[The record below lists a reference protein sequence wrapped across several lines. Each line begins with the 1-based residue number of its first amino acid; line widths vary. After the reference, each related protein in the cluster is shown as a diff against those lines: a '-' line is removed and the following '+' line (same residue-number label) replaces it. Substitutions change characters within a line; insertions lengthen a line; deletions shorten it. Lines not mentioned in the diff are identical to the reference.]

1 MLKWTCRRLN
11 MWLSVPESER
21 EVGWVSTLHK
31 RQIRV
36 SNFSLQCPA
45 LYPFGM
51 SIRRL
56 VLCKKKKKKKVTVFL
71 VRKKPLTANS
81 RKHQRGCTLN
91 NTPVVLWKRKLGFFW
106 AAGEQGRHENQ
117 NKHVCPNVSCLST
130 TERARLICVS
140 LVFDSNWSQ
149 ILLIALLG

>member
-1 MLKWTCRRLN
+1 
-11 MWLSVPESER
+11 MWLCVPESER

-56 VLCKKKKKKKVTVFL
+56 ALCKEATVFL
-71 VRKKPLTANS
+71 VRKKHNS
-81 RKHQRGCTLN
+81 QLQKT
-91 NTPVVLWKRKLGFFW
+91 
-106 AAGEQGRHENQ
+106 
-117 NKHVCPNVSCLST
+117 S
-130 TERARLICVS
+130 ARLHIERYTCSYVEEEVVVIFGQQKKRAYMKTKTNMS
-140 LVFDSNWSQ
+140 
-149 ILLIALLG
+149 ALKSVAFQL

>member
-1 MLKWTCRRLN
+1 

-56 VLCKKKKKKKVTVFL
+56 VLCKKSHGVPCEEKT
-71 VRKKPLTANS
+71 LTANS
-81 RKHQRGCTLN
+81 RTRLHIEQYTCSYVEEEVVIFGQQGNRAYMKTKTNMSALTSAAFQR
-91 NTPVVLWKRKLGFFW
+91 
-106 AAGEQGRHENQ
+106 
-117 NKHVCPNVSCLST
+117 
-130 TERARLICVS
+130 
-140 LVFDSNWSQ
+140 
-149 ILLIALLG
+149 